1 MSTSPKAVR
10 TDNLGTPRPKASQKL
25 RPKDLI
31 TGSTRVS
38 SLPEIFIMITE
49 VVNNPGS
56 SFSDISRVVN
66 LDTALSARL
75 LKIVNSSFYGFPS
88 NIETITHAVSVIGT
102 EQLHDLALA
111 TTILA
116 NFKGL
121 PDKIINMN
129 LFWRHSLGV
138 AIIARNLAIHCR
150 EANPERFY
158 LAGMLHDIGR
168 LIILENLPK
177 ESKEVMNRLN
187 EIGGIM
193 WQIEREVIGF
203 DHGEVGAALARH
215 WDLPLSLEEIIGNHH
230 NPGRSKRYPLETTII
245 HLADIIA
252 KAMELGS
259 SGDIHVPPLDEKS
272 WDQLQL
278 PTGVFSAIW
287 GQVETQFNES
297 IDTVLSG

>member
-1 MSTSPKAVR
+1 MSTSPQA
-10 TDNLGTPRPKASQKL
+10 L

-38 SLPEIFIMITE
+38 SLPEIFIMINE
-49 VVNNPGS
+49 VVNDPTS
-56 SFSDISRVVN
+56 SFSDIARVVN
-66 LDTALSARL
+66 LDTSLSARL
-75 LKIVNSSFYGFPS
+75 LKIVNSSFYSFPS
-88 NIETITHAVSVIGT
+88 NIDTVTHAVSIIGT

-116 NFKGL
+116 TFKGI
-121 PDKIINMN
+121 PEKMVNMN

-150 EANPERFY
+150 ETNPERYY
-158 LAGMLHDIGR
+158 LAGILHDIGR
-168 LIILENLPK
+168 LIILENLPEEAK
-177 ESKEVMNRLN
+177 EIMTRHHEM
-187 EIGGIM
+187 GGIL

-203 DHGEVGAALARH
+203 DHAEVGASVARH
-215 WDLPLSLEEIIGNHH
+215 WNLPLSLEEIIGNHH

-272 WDQLQL
+272 WEQLKL
-278 PTGVFSAIW
+278 PTGIFSAIW
-287 GQVETQFNES
+287 NQVESQFNES
-297 IDTVLSG
+297 IDIVLSG

>member
-1 MSTSPKAVR
+1 MSTSPKELR
-10 TDNLGTPRPKASQKL
+10 SDNPRAL

-38 SLPEIFIMITE
+38 SLPEIFIMINET
-49 VVNNPGS
+49 VNDPTS
-56 SFSDISRVVN
+56 TFSDISRVVN
-66 LDTALSARL
+66 LDSALSARL
-75 LKIVNSSFYGFPS
+75 LKIVNSSFYSFPS
-88 NIETITHAVSVIGT
+88 NIETVTHAISVIGT

-116 NFKGL
+116 NFKGI
-121 PDKIINMN
+121 PDKVINMN

-150 EANPERFY
+150 ETNPERFY
-158 LAGMLHDIGR
+158 LAGILHDIGR
-168 LIILENLPK
+168 LIILENLPE
-177 ESKEVMNRLN
+177 ESKEIASRLN
-187 EIGGIM
+187 EVDGLM
-193 WQIEREVIGF
+193 WQVEREVLGF
-203 DHGEVGAALARH
+203 DHGEVGAALARS
-215 WDLPLSLEEIIGNHH
+215 WNLPLSLEEIIGNHH
-230 NPGRSKRYPLETTII
+230 SPSRSKRYPLETTII

-287 GQVETQFNES
+287 GQVETQLNES
-297 IDTVLSG
+297 IDIVLSG